1 MTLQYQDNRVAELH
15 VTEVVG
21 LLDNLANLQVA
32 ELDNYFAGA
41 DATVYEVVEKQ

>member
-1 MTLQYQDNRVAELH
+1 MTLQYQDNMVAELH

-32 ELDNYFAGA
+32 ELDKYFAGA